1 MRRAAFTLVEI
12 LVTVTVF
19 VVVFAAAV
27 MIWNLSNRSR
37 GVTATARA
45 LQTALLIQEQLADDM
60 GRLIRAGPAP
70 VRFSD
75 KEDILSFYTVD
86 PVASLG
92 QKLVVR
98 GVAYARDSASGYL
111 RRTIGTSSESVGV
124 SPLTSIAFVPFLS
137 PTGPLLRV
145 SLMVGREQGEPPGP
159 DTAHSFLVRIPAS
172 RQHPSLKIEAA
183 TPFVQAAHKPGA
195 QVLLPP

>member
-45 LQTALLIQEQLADDM
+45 LQTALLIQEQIADDL
-60 GRLIRAGPAP
+60 GRLIRAGPSP
-70 VRFSD
+70 LRFSED
-75 KEDILSFYTVD
+75 KQDRLSFYTVD

-92 QKLVVR
+92 QKLVIR
-98 GVAYARDSASGYL
+98 GVAYARDPVSGYL
-111 RRTIGTSSESVGV
+111 RRIVGADHQSVGV
-124 SPLTSIAFVPFLS
+124 SPLTPLAPIGWFL
-137 PTGPLLRV
+137 GPENAPPGVRALRV
-145 SLMVGREQGEPPGP
+145 
-159 DTAHSFLVRIPAS
+159 TA
-172 RQHPSLKIEAA
+172 
-183 TPFVQAAHKPGA
+183 
-195 QVLLPP
+195 